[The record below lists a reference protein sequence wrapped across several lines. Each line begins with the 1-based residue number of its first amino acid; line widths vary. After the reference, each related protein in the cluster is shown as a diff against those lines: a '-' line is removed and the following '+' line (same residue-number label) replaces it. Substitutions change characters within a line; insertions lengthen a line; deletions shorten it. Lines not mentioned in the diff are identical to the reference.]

1 MRLPLPKKW
10 AWHRCWRRSIKARGR
25 ATAAWVFFR
34 LTLGSANDGY
44 SAIRRKPGLMPIN
57 TVKKPNNIRLRRNL
71 GGTEMRKWI
80 LAAAIAAVFAVPA
93 TVNAEPMVLKF
104 SHVVAEKTPKGQAA
118 LKFKELAEKYLP
130 GKVKVEVYPNS
141 SLFGDKQEMDAI
153 ALGDVQFIATSM
165 SKFGKYTKKL
175 GVFDLPFMFK
185 DTKALSR
192 FEQSKVGQ
200 QLLHSME
207 NRNYL
212 GLAYWHN
219 GLSQMSANK
228 PLLMPED
235 AKGLKFR
242 IQQSD
247 IIEATYAAVGANTQK
262 LAFSEVYQA
271 LQVGTVN
278 AQENTWSNIYSK
290 KFYEVQKDFTESNSR
305 VIDYMVLVNA
315 KWWNGLPADIRAG
328 LTKAMAEATELNN
341 QNADKLNEDAKK
353 KIIASGVTTIHQL
366 TPAQHAA
373 WVKAMH
379 PVWKKFENQIGKDII
394 DAAVASNGPATN

>member
-1 MRLPLPKKW
+1 
-10 AWHRCWRRSIKARGR
+10 
-25 ATAAWVFFR
+25 
-34 LTLGSANDGY
+34 
-44 SAIRRKPGLMPIN
+44 
-57 TVKKPNNIRLRRNL
+57 
-71 GGTEMRKWI
+71 MRKWLI
-80 LAAAIAAVFAVPA
+80 AAAAVAIFAAPA
-93 TVNAEPMVLKF
+93 TVNAAPMTIKF

-118 LKFKELAEKYLP
+118 LKFKEAAERLLP

-141 SLFGDKQEMDAI
+141 QLFGDAKEMEAL
-153 ALGDVQFIATSM
+153 ALGDVQFIATSL
-165 SKFGKYTKKL
+165 SKFGKYTKKTE
-175 GVFDLPFMFK
+175 VFDLPFMFK
-185 DTKALSR
+185 DMDAVDR

-200 QLLHSME
+200 SILHSME

-219 GLSQMSANK
+219 GLAQMSANK
-228 PLLMPED
+228 PLLLPAD

-247 IIEATYAAVGANTQK
+247 IIAASYEGIGANVQK

-290 KFYEVQKDFTESNSR
+290 KFYEVQKDFTESNDR

-315 KWWNGLPADIRAG
+315 KWWNGLPADIRTG
-328 LTKAMAEATELNN
+328 LIKALGEATVVNN
-341 QNADKLNEDAKK
+341 DIANKLNIEAKK
-353 KIIASGVTTIHQL
+353 KIQASGVTTIHQL

-379 PVWKKFENQIGKDII
+379 PVWTKFENQIGKDIV
-394 DAAVASNGPATN
+394 DAAVASNGPKTN

>member
-1 MRLPLPKKW
+1 
-10 AWHRCWRRSIKARGR
+10 
-25 ATAAWVFFR
+25 
-34 LTLGSANDGY
+34 
-44 SAIRRKPGLMPIN
+44 
-57 TVKKPNNIRLRRNL
+57 
-71 GGTEMRKWI
+71 MRKWLI
-80 LAAAIAAVFAVPA
+80 AAAAAAVLAVPA
-93 TVNAEPMVLKF
+93 AVNAEPMVLKF

-118 LKFKELAEKYLP
+118 LKFKEAAERLLP

-141 SLFGDKQEMDAI
+141 QLFGDAKEMEAL
-153 ALGDVQFIATSM
+153 ALGDVQFIATSL
-165 SKFGKYTKKL
+165 SKFGKFTKKTE
-175 GVFDLPFMFK
+175 VFDLPFMFK
-185 DTKALSR
+185 DMDSVDR
-192 FEQSKVGQ
+192 FEQSKIGQ
-200 QLLHSME
+200 SILHSME

-228 PLLMPED
+228 PLLLPTD

-247 IIEATYAAVGANTQK
+247 IIQASYEIVGANVQK

-278 AQENTWSNIYSK
+278 AQENTWSNIFSK
-290 KFYEVQKDFTESNSR
+290 KFYEVQKDFVESNGR

-328 LTKAMAEATELNN
+328 LTKALAEATAVNN
-341 QNADKLNEDAKK
+341 DIANKLNVEAKK
-353 KIIASGVTTIHQL
+353 KIAASGVTKIHEL

-373 WVKAMH
+373 WVNAMH
-379 PVWKKFENQIGKDII
+379 PVWKKFEGQIGKDIV
-394 DAAVASNGPATN
+394 DAAVASNSPKTN

>member
-1 MRLPLPKKW
+1 
-10 AWHRCWRRSIKARGR
+10 
-25 ATAAWVFFR
+25 
-34 LTLGSANDGY
+34 
-44 SAIRRKPGLMPIN
+44 
-57 TVKKPNNIRLRRNL
+57 
-71 GGTEMRKWI
+71 MRKLI
-80 LAAAIAAVFAVPA
+80 LAAAAAAVVAMPAVSLA
-93 TVNAEPMVLKF
+93 APMVLKF
-104 SHVVAEKTPKGQAA
+104 SHVVAEHTPKGQAA

-130 GKVKVEVYPNS
+130 GKVKIEVYPNS

-175 GVFDLPFMFK
+175 QVFDLPFMFK
-185 DTKALSR
+185 DMKAVGR
-192 FEQSKVGQ
+192 FEHSKVGR

-219 GLSQMSANK
+219 GMSQMSANK
-228 PLLMPED
+228 PLLWPKD
-235 AKGLKFR
+235 AAGLKFR

-247 IIEATYAAVGANTQK
+247 IIAATYEAVDANAQK

-290 KFYEVQKDFTESNSR
+290 KFYEVQKHFTESNGR

-315 KWWNGLPADIRAG
+315 KWWKGLPEDIRAG
-328 LTKAMAEATELNN
+328 LTRAMDEATELNN
-341 QNADKLNEDAKK
+341 QNADKLNAEAKK
-353 KIIASGVTTIHQL
+353 KILASGVTTIHQL
-366 TPAQHAA
+366 TPEQHAA
-373 WVKAMH
+373 WVKAMK
-379 PVWKKFENQIGKDII
+379 PVWKKFEKQIGKDII
-394 DAAVASNGPATN
+394 EAAVASNNAPTN

>member
-1 MRLPLPKKW
+1 
-10 AWHRCWRRSIKARGR
+10 
-25 ATAAWVFFR
+25 
-34 LTLGSANDGY
+34 
-44 SAIRRKPGLMPIN
+44 
-57 TVKKPNNIRLRRNL
+57 
-71 GGTEMRKWI
+71 MRKW
-80 LAAAIAAVFAVPA
+80 LTAVAAAAVLVVPA
-93 TVNAEPMVLKF
+93 VGRADPMIIKF

-118 LKFKELAEKYLP
+118 LKFKEAAERLLP

-141 SLFGDKQEMDAI
+141 QLFGDAKEMEAL
-153 ALGDVQFIATSM
+153 ALGDVQFIATSL
-165 SKFGKYTKKL
+165 SKFGKYTHKTE
-175 GVFDLPFMFK
+175 VFDLPFMFK
-185 DTKALSR
+185 DMDAVDR
-192 FEQSKVGQ
+192 FEQSKIGQ
-200 QLLHSME
+200 SILHSME

-247 IIEATYAAVGANTQK
+247 IIAASYEMIGANVQK

-290 KFYEVQKDFTESNSR
+290 KFYEVQKDFTESNGR

-315 KWWNGLPADIRAG
+315 KWWHDLPADIRTG
-328 LTKAMAEATELNN
+328 LTKALEEATTTNN
-341 QNADKLNEDAKK
+341 DIAAKLNADAKK
-353 KIIASGVTTIHQL
+353 KIAASGVTTIHEL

-379 PVWKKFENQIGKDII
+379 PVWKKFESKIGKDII
-394 DAAVASNGPATN
+394 DAAVASNGPKTN